1 MIESHFAIRLVAQ
14 ISAGLSPSLEGGVH
28 PARGLSPARLG
39 APPINEYVVW
49 YARGREDAVK
59 LFSALYRRDPADTDG
74 FPYAEL
80 TTGEILP
87 VAAASERR
95 LNLEAFRLFS
105 SNALFSEKPGPNEAV
120 ELRGQLFPSGGNS
133 WKIATARVPGLDLID
148 LFCSPIS
155 VRYKST
161 RTTSLQPENYRALDT
176 DDHPPCDLVLEP
188 YLGLRH
194 YSLCCRAVGPT
205 VDRCRYQPCG
215 HRHCEPAATHR
226 RDVRLE
232 HESQGVAAGLHYKS
246 VPHITLNSIAQN
258 TNLSPIVAKHET
270 ILEAKLTTATRVG
283 SLHVASFPTV
293 RRQAEQRVIF
303 LDTLFQW

>member
-59 LFSALYRRDPADTDG
+59 LFSALYRRDPADADG

-105 SNALFSEKPGPNEAV
+105 SNAIFSQKPGPNEA
-120 ELRGQLFPSGGNS
+120 
-133 WKIATARVPGLDLID
+133 
-148 LFCSPIS
+148 
-155 VRYKST
+155 
-161 RTTSLQPENYRALDT
+161 
-176 DDHPPCDLVLEP
+176 
-188 YLGLRH
+188 
-194 YSLCCRAVGPT
+194 
-205 VDRCRYQPCG
+205 
-215 HRHCEPAATHR
+215 
-226 RDVRLE
+226 
-232 HESQGVAAGLHYKS
+232 
-246 VPHITLNSIAQN
+246 
-258 TNLSPIVAKHET
+258 LSSED
-270 ILEAKLTTATRVG
+270 
-283 SLHVASFPTV
+283 SFFH
-293 RRQAEQRVIF
+293 QAETHGKLQRHACPGSS
-303 LDTLFQW
+303 